1 MGKIIARN
9 MSSWLRIIITACYVR
24 LRKKGKGWVK
34 EKVKDGQSLHP
45 DTLKLEKE
53 YYKLCEVKENSKC

>member
-1 MGKIIARN
+1 LK
-9 MSSWLRIIITACYVR
+9 IIITAYYVR

-45 DTLKLEKE
+45 DTLEAKE
-53 YYKLCEVKENSKC
+53 RVLRVRSRKKGKG